1 MSEKANRRMENQESE
16 DPESENGGIESQQSV
31 PGIRYPASGI
41 QHPASNIDHR
51 SRVLLAHGSG
61 GELSHELI
69 RDVFVRAFANPFLSE
84 MSDSAILDE
93 LPEGRV
99 ALTTDSYVVQPL
111 FFPGGDIGE
120 LAVCGT
126 VNDLAV
132 MGARPLYL
140 TAGFILEEG
149 LPIEDLERIVASM
162 AATAREAGVQ
172 IVTGDTKVVDRGAAD
187 GLFINTAGVGVIP
200 PGIDLGPHRLQ
211 PDDVIL
217 VNGTVGDHGL
227 AVMMQREGLAF
238 GSNLRSDTAPLNRL
252 IEALLV
258 GLPTRVHWMRDATR
272 GGLATVLCEWA
283 EAADVGIELIEAQIP
298 VREQVRAACE
308 FLGLDP
314 LYAANEG
321 KVVIAVDG
329 ASVDKALAIL
339 REHPL
344 GKDAA
349 AIGQVT
355 AAHRGRV
362 TLETPYG
369 ARRVIQMLTGAQ
381 LPRIC

>member
-1 MSEKANRRMENQESE
+1 MSEKANHRITESAHQR
-16 DPESENGGIESQQSV
+16 SEPRI
-31 PGIRYPASGI
+31 
-41 QHPASNIDHR
+41 
-51 SRVLLAHGSG
+51 LLAHGSG
-61 GELSHELI
+61 GELSRELI
-69 RDVFVRAFANPFLSE
+69 RDVFARAFDNPLLNA
-84 MSDSAILDE
+84 MGDSAVLGE
-93 LPEGRV
+93 LPPGRV

-149 LPIEDLERIVASM
+149 LPVDDLGRVVASM
-162 AATAREAGVQ
+162 AAMARSAGVQ

-200 PGIDLGPHRLQ
+200 PGIDLGSHRLQ
-211 PDDVIL
+211 PGDAIL
-217 VNGTVGDHGL
+217 VNGTIGDHGL
-227 AVMMQREGLAF
+227 AVMIQREGLAF
-238 GSNLRSDTAPLNRL
+238 GSTLESDTAPLNGL
-252 IEALLV
+252 IEALLAA
-258 GLPTRVHWMRDATR
+258 LPGRVHWMRDATR
-272 GGLATVLCEWA
+272 GGVATVLNEWV
-283 EAADVGIELIEAQIP
+283 EAADVGIALTEAQIP
-298 VREQVRAACE
+298 VREEVRAACE

-321 KVVIAVDG
+321 KVIVAVDG
-329 ASVDKALAIL
+329 ASAEAALAVL
-339 REHPL
+339 HEHPL
-344 GKDAA
+344 GRGAA
-349 AIGQVT
+349 AIGWVT
-355 AAHRGRV
+355 EAPRGRV

-369 ARRVIQMLTGAQ
+369 ARRILQMLTGAQ

>member
-1 MSEKANRRMENQESE
+1 MKHPTSN
-16 DPESENGGIESQQSV
+16 V
-31 PGIRYPASGI
+31 
-41 QHPASNIDHR
+41 QHPVSGSA
-51 SRVLLAHGSG
+51 RVLLAHGSG
-61 GELSHELI
+61 GMLSHELI
-69 RDVFVRAFANPFLSE
+69 RDVFVRNFDNPHLAT
-84 MSDSAILDE
+84 MGDSAVLGE
-93 LPEGRV
+93 LPAGRL
-99 ALTTDSYVVQPL
+99 ALTTDSYVVHPI

-149 LPIEDLERIVASM
+149 LPMDELERVVASM

-187 GLFINTAGVGVIP
+187 GLFINTAGVGVVP

-211 PDDVIL
+211 PGDALL
-217 VNGTVGDHGL
+217 VNGTMGDHGM
-227 AVMMQREGLAF
+227 AVMMKREGLNF
-238 GSNLRSDTAPLNRL
+238 GSSLKSDTAPLNGL
-252 IEALLV
+252 IGSLLV
-258 GLPTRVHWMRDATR
+258 GYSDAVHCMRDATR
-272 GGLATVLCEWA
+272 GGLATVLNEWA
-283 EAADVGIELIEAQIP
+283 ESADVGIEVTESRIP
-298 VREQVRAACE
+298 VREEVRAACE

-321 KVVIAVDG
+321 KVVIAVEGSSAD
-329 ASVDKALAIL
+329 AALDVL
-339 REHPL
+339 KQHPL
-344 GKDAA
+344 GQEA
-349 AIGQVT
+349 AIVGRVT
-355 AAHRGRV
+355 DTHRGRV